1 MESDDN
7 PYERPNNSAA
17 FDPGSQNFATPQNA
31 VSTESS
37 NSITGSASI
46 QDDRQNVSDSSIQQ
60 KGAKKRKQAE
70 PKNVIPKKIDRK
82 VVDYFKSEKKSSSA
96 SSQRDELYKSNIT
109 PNNPVMLPSDLGE
122 VWPETSTAGEVERPG
137 YDYSYTVQR
146 LSKELEMTSLELD
159 NQKKRMGEYREV
171 IRALLI
177 EKSKAQRKAA
187 REKNLDNQL
196 RIGQFKPARIGEQFR
211 DQWNDGYA
219 MEEIMNKLE
228 RVKKEKEEIHNS
240 LLSLKKKKGAKDNK
254 KTPGEAENGKT
265 DDGFLKPPSPK
276 ELNSR
281 EIYEQEEIYRLRK
294 EHLKK
299 EEAELLLEKDK
310 LERERNLHVKESKR
324 IQYEEQSRFK
334 DHILLNERYLLMS
347 LLGKGGFSEVWKA
360 YDLDNSLYVACK
372 IHHVHKDW
380 KEDKKA
386 NYVKHAMR
394 EKDIHK
400 SLNHARIVRL
410 FDLFTID
417 NDSFCT
423 VLEYCDGNDL
433 DFYLKQHKQ
442 IGEKEARSIIMQV
455 VSALKYLNER
465 KSPVIHYDLKPA
477 NILLQS
483 GTAGGEIKI
492 TDFGL
497 SKTMENSDD
506 GESIELTSQGAGTY
520 WYLPPE
526 TFQSYGHGIAP
537 KISSKVDVWSV
548 GVIFYQCLYGK
559 RPFGHERT
567 QQQIL
572 QEKTILNACEV
583 AFPQNPKIS
592 PGAQDFIRCCLQ
604 YNKDDRSDVFQL
616 SKHEYL
622 RARTSRISDKP

>member
-1 MESDDN
+1 MESEEN
-7 PYERPNNSAA
+7 LQEKIGPFTSNNLEIRP
-17 FDPGSQNFATPQNA
+17 PLTPQNIISA
-31 VSTESS
+31 DSS
-37 NSITGSASI
+37 NSVTGSTSI
-46 QDDRQNVSDSSIQQ
+46 QDRFDERQVNSDSSTLQ
-60 KGAKKRKQAE
+60 KSGSRKRKQAE
-70 PKNVIPKKIDRK
+70 PRCIPSKKVEKK
-82 VVDYFKSEKKSSSA
+82 VSEYFKSEKISIPKPKLSLSA
-96 SSQRDELYKSNIT
+96 PT
-109 PNNPVMLPSDLGE
+109 DLGD
-122 VWPETSTAGEVERPG
+122 VQPQTSSTFEE
-137 YDYSYTVQR
+137 
-146 LSKELEMTSLELD
+146 ELESSTKEMEI
-159 NQKKRMGEYREV
+159 QRKKMNEYREV
-171 IRALLI
+171 IRVLLV
-177 EKSKAQRKAA
+177 EKSKAQRKMA
-187 REKNLDNQL
+187 REKNLANQL

-219 MEEIMNKLE
+219 MEEITAKLE
-228 RVKKEKEEIHNS
+228 KVKKEKEDIHNA
-240 LLSLKKKKGAKDNK
+240 LLALKKKKTAKEAK
-254 KTPGEAENGKT
+254 KNSSETENGKMVT
-265 DDGFLKPPSPK
+265 DDGFIKPPSPK
-276 ELNSR
+276 EMNSR

-294 EHLKK
+294 EHLRK
-299 EEAELLLEKDK
+299 EEVELLMEKDK
-310 LERERNLHVKESKR
+310 LERERNLHVKENKR

-334 DHILLNERYLLMS
+334 DHVLLNERYLLMS

-360 YDLDNSLYVACK
+360 YDLDENQYVACK

-400 SLNHARIVRL
+400 SLNHSRIVRL
-410 FDLFTID
+410 YDLFTID

-442 IGEKEARSIIMQV
+442 IPEKEARSIIMQV

-583 AFPQNPKIS
+583 SFPQNPKIS
-592 PGAQDFIRCCLQ
+592 SGAQDFIRCCLQ

-622 RARTSRISDKP
+622 RGRSLKSV